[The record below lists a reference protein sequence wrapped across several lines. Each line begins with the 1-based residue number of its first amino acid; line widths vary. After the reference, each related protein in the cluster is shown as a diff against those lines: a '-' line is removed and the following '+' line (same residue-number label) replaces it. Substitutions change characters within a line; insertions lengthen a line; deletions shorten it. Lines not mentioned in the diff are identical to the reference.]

1 VRATVLYNP
10 NAGHGEISEE
20 VVLTAVQAAGLKAT
34 LVSTKDKNVAET
46 LAEPTDIIVAAG
58 GDGTVARVIRHLP
71 DRDIP
76 IAILPLGGA
85 NNIARTF
92 GIIGPWQM
100 LPAGW
105 KRAKKV
111 SLDVGAARGPWGV
124 HMLIEGIGVGAVART
139 IESGVDHRDPKKKM
153 LLGRRT
159 LRKLLRKEQPHGLRI
174 WLDGKEMSDDALMF
188 EALNIRYTG
197 SSLKLAPKADPG
209 DGLLDVLCVGERD
222 RKTMLKWLE
231 TPHAQLPRSIK
242 VRRGRKL
249 KIEWQD
255 VPLHLDD
262 KLPDPPDSKKV
273 VTVKLERDPVKILA
287 PPGFKP

>member
-1 VRATVLYNP
+1 VRATILYNP
-10 NAGHGEISEE
+10 NAGNGELSPEL
-20 VVLTAVQAAGLKAT
+20 VLTAVQAAGMKAT
-34 LVSTKDKNVAET
+34 LVSTKDKKFVEI
-46 LAEPTDIIVAAG
+46 LAEPTDIVVAAG
-58 GDGTVARVIRHLP
+58 GDGTVARAIRHLP

-105 KRAKKV
+105 SRAKKV
-111 SLDVGAARGPWGV
+111 SLDVGAARGPWGL

-153 LLGRRT
+153 LLGRKT
-159 LRKLLRKEQPHGLRI
+159 LRKILQKEEPHGLRI
-174 WLDGKEMSDDALMF
+174 WLDGKELSDDALMF

-197 SSLKLAPKADPG
+197 SSLKLAPRADPG
-209 DGLLDVLCVGERD
+209 DGLLDVLCVNARD

-231 TPHAQLPRSIK
+231 TPHAQLPKSIK
-242 VRRGRKL
+242 IQRGRKL
-249 KIEWQD
+249 
-255 VPLHLDD
+255 
-262 KLPDPPDSKKV
+262 
-273 VTVKLERDPVKILA
+273 
-287 PPGFKP
+287 

>member
-10 NAGHGEISEE
+10 NAGDGEISAE

-34 LVSTKDKNVAET
+34 LVSTKDKKFVET
-46 LAEPTDIIVAAG
+46 LAEPTDIVVAAG

-92 GIIGPWQM
+92 GIIGPWQR

-105 KRAKKV
+105 SRAKKV
-111 SLDVGAARGPWGV
+111 SLDVGAARGPWGL
-124 HMLIEGIGVGAVART
+124 HMLIEGIGVGPVART

-153 LLGRRT
+153 LLGRKT
-159 LRKLLRKEQPHGLRI
+159 LRKMLQKEEPHGLRI
-174 WLDGKEMSDDALMF
+174 WLDGKELSDETLMF

-197 SSLKLAPKADPG
+197 SSLKLAPRADPG
-209 DGLLDVLCVGERD
+209 DGLLDILCINARD
-222 RKTMLKWLE
+222 RRTMLKWLE
-231 TPHAQLPRSIK
+231 TPHAQLPKSIK
-242 VRRGRKL
+242 IQRGRKL

-262 KLPDPPDSKKV
+262 KLPKPPDSKKV